1 MKPKL
6 NRPSLT
12 QKRAVSAPVDAADGN
27 MRAQGRTEWSDEDRE
42 SVLETCARRIG
53 AESR

>member
-1 MKPKL
+1 MMKRL
-6 NRPSLT
+6 SLT
-12 QKRAVSAPVDAADGN
+12 QKRAVLAAVDAADGN

-42 SVLETCARRIG
+42 IVLVTCGRMIE